1 MEDCWIE
8 KLRSRS
14 CLNEAELYEICNQ
27 VTSTLVEERT
37 VKFVA
42 SPVVIMNEL
51 GNSFSK
57 ILEHI
62 SLHEFEFGHTV
73 MLGNETCRRTDA
85 LLIVQL
91 LLVLQAKCSHKLTIL
106 KSHAN
111 NLTLIDKA
119 WFYEACVREYKS
131 SNEWRLIV
139 DAFEYLVIEC
149 VIDEKVICMNP
160 QAIKLPSKSSIIS
173 WGNEDW
179 GMIISLVS
187 AVKNSNYITHKNKDR
202 DVNFYDFEIKNRI
215 KILPGDT
222 IHNVKKL
229 VEYAPL
235 VFYKLRNLDS
245 IHTEDYQSSFDHTHF
260 YQEITSLS
268 FSNLLGINT
277 SSNSGSLFYPT
288 HDNKY
293 LLKTISSSEFVLLRK
308 LLPDYYKYLHSNPGS
323 MMTRYHGLYK
333 LVHESDQKI
342 FFIVMNNLF
351 PDSENIGER
360 YDLKGSTS
368 NRSVDS
374 TSDPRLSYKDLDFV
388 KRVGKIKLGA
398 DRSREFMAQL
408 RRDCEFLCKHDIL
421 DYSLLLGI
429 STSSLEGYSKH
440 KLATSDGVTTYF
452 TGIIDMLTQF
462 NSKKRAE
469 YFFKFFVYKDE
480 MSCVPPNLYAERFLN
495 FIESVLE

>member
-1 MEDCWIE
+1 MEDCLIE

-14 CLNEAELYEICNQ
+14 CLNEAELYEICNK
-27 VTSTLVEERT
+27 VTSILAEERT
-37 VKFVA
+37 VQFIA

-57 ILEHI
+57 ILEQI
-62 SLHEFEFGHTV
+62 SLHEFDFGHTV
-73 MLGNETCRRTDA
+73 MLGNDIGRRSDA
-85 LLIVQL
+85 LFIVQL
-91 LLVLQAKCSHKLTIL
+91 LLVLQAKYTHKLTIL

-111 NLTLIDKA
+111 NFTLLDKA
-119 WFYEACVREYKS
+119 WFYEVCVREYKG
-131 SNEWRLIV
+131 SNGWRLIV

-160 QAIKLPSKSSIIS
+160 KAIKLPGKSSIIS

-187 AVKNSNYITHKNKDR
+187 AVKNSYYITHKYKDR
-202 DVNFYDFEIKNRI
+202 DVTFYDFEIKKRI
-215 KILPGDT
+215 ELVKGDT
-222 IHNVKKL
+222 IHSVKKL

-245 IHTEDYQSSFDHTHF
+245 IHIEDYQSSFDHTHI
-260 YQEITSLS
+260 YQQITSLS

-293 LLKTISSSEFVLLRK
+293 LLKTISSTEFRLLRK
-308 LLPDYYKYLHSNPGS
+308 LLPDYYKYLSSNPGS
-323 MMTRYHGLYK
+323 MMTRYYGLYK
-333 LVHESDQKI
+333 LVHDPDQKI

-351 PDSENIGER
+351 PDSENIQER

-368 NRSVDS
+368 NRSVDP
-374 TSDPRLSYKDLDFV
+374 TSDARLSYKDLDFV
-388 KRVGKIKLGA
+388 KRVGNIKLGP

-408 RRDCEFLCKHDIL
+408 RRDCEFLCKQDIL

-429 STSSLEGYSKH
+429 STNSFGSFSKH
-440 KLATSDGVTTYF
+440 RFGATDGVTTYF
-452 TGIIDMLTQF
+452 IGIIDMLTQF
-462 NSKKRAE
+462 NSKKKVE